1 MLSKS
6 VHAYIST
13 KLQVLFQGVSQ
24 MDFIE
29 KLKEKQ
35 KDQSAKNWFD
45 LGVQTKSQDKKVK
58 YFTKCLLI
66 EPGNAQALRLMADA
80 QQELGLVDAALGS
93 RAKADEIEGLS
104 SGFEHDV
111 DVTFETS
118 SFENVNFGSDTLNF
132 EEEAI
137 PAQQSFSFS
146 NDSPMAK
153 VSVDEAIPADDVIEV
168 IEEPQEGLKS
178 VNPVIKDNKWTA
190 FEDAKNKELE
200 GESETPVEYV
210 AEVQTQDESEMAE
223 SIVIPDENGEGK
235 FVETAEE
242 KREGTFV
249 EAVEEKNET
258 TFVEATVEKP
268 TIVKAEP
275 VVAVKEPVQKVIRQ
289 ADEKRVNASV
299 TEPSVEKV
307 TMVQTAPN
315 KVAPAI
321 SQYKVTDTVPFT
333 LPMKEIIKFW
343 VVGIVAILVAGFIM
357 TALVGQ

>member
-6 VHAYIST
+6 AHAYIPT

-35 KDQSAKNWFD
+35 KNQSAKNWFD

-66 EPGNAQALRLMADA
+66 EPENAQALRLMADA
-80 QQELGLVDAALGS
+80 QQEMGLIDAALGS
-93 RAKADEIEGLS
+93 RARADEIEGLA
-104 SGFEHDV
+104 SGFEQDA

-137 PAQQSFSFS
+137 PA
-146 NDSPMAK
+146 DGG
-153 VSVDEAIPADDVIEV
+153 IEI

-200 GESETPVEYV
+200 WESEAPAEYDTGV
-210 AEVQTQDESEMAE
+210 HTQDESELSE
-223 SIVIPDENGEGK
+223 SIVIPEENGEGK
-235 FVETAEE
+235 FVEAAGEMS
-242 KREGTFV
+242 GSTFV
-249 EAVEEKNET
+249 EAVGEKNDP
-258 TFVEATVEKP
+258 TFVKATVKKP
-268 TIVKAEP
+268 TMVKAEHL
-275 VVAVKEPVQKVIRQ
+275 VALKEHAQKVIRQ
-289 ADEKRVNASV
+289 ADEKRVNSSV
-299 TEPSVEKV
+299 TEPSIEKV
-307 TMVQTAPN
+307 TMVQNAPAE
-315 KVAPAI
+315 VAPAI
-321 SQYKVTDTVPFT
+321 SQYKVKDAVPFT

-343 VVGIVAILVAGFIM
+343 VVGVVAILVAGFIM

>member
-1 MLSKS
+1 
-6 VHAYIST
+6 
-13 KLQVLFQGVSQ
+13 

-66 EPGNAQALRLMADA
+66 EPENAQALRLMADA
-80 QQELGLVDAALGS
+80 QQEMGLIDAALGS
-93 RAKADEIEGLS
+93 RAKADEIERLAG
-104 SGFEHDV
+104 GFEQDV
-111 DVTFETS
+111 DVT
-118 SFENVNFGSDTLNF
+118 FENVNFGSDALNF
-132 EEEAI
+132 E
-137 PAQQSFSFS
+137 
-146 NDSPMAK
+146 
-153 VSVDEAIPADDVIEV
+153 DEAIPANDMIEI

-200 GESETPVEYV
+200 GESEVPVEYDAGV
-210 AEVQTQDESEMAE
+210 HTQDESEMAE
-223 SIVIPDENGEGK
+223 SIVIPEENGEGK
-235 FVETAEE
+235 FVEAAEE
-242 KREGTFV
+242 KSES
-249 EAVEEKNET
+249 

-268 TIVKAEP
+268 NMVKAEP
-275 VVAVKEPVQKVIRQ
+275 VVAVKEPAQKVIRQ

-315 KVAPAI
+315 DVAPAI
-321 SQYKVTDTVPFT
+321 SQYKVTDAVPFT
-333 LPMKEIIKFW
+333 LPMREIIKFW